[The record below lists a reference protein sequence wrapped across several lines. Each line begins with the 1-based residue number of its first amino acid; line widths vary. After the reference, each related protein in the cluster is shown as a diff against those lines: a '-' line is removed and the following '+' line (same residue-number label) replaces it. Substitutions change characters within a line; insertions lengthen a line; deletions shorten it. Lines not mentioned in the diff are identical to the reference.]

1 MVDVLARGG
10 QVVEAYHF
18 ICQMPKEPTT
28 SMLGALL
35 SRCMNHGEL
44 DLAEIVGKKLIE
56 IQPDHD
62 GRYVGLS
69 NVYAFSRHWDD
80 ARSLREAMERRGVKK
95 SPGFSFVEIFG
106 TGEIYRML
114 NFIVNQI
121 KFDKEYR
128 IQDNFFHAIGN
139 F

>member
-1 MVDVLARGG
+1 
-10 QVVEAYHF
+10 
-18 ICQMPKEPTT
+18 
-28 SMLGALL
+28 MLGALL